1 MTLDQQIETLIREAP
16 QDGTT
21 PALVSA
27 IAPVLKAFAEQL
39 QHTEYYIL
47 QNLSENWLSTT
58 LQRQVTETEAEL
70 RTVVYA
76 YATLK
81 DASSGYNYVKDPE
94 LMALPVPVIDILF
107 RLNGMEGVDSTIFF
121 DQINPEHPGVEVS
134 RSDLNQSIQDHL
146 TTMMMPSISNLPPDI
161 A

>member
-27 IAPVLKAFAEQL
+27 IAPVLKSFAEQL
-39 QHTEYYIL
+39 QHTEYYVL

-58 LQRQVTETEAEL
+58 LQQNEPEAKFK
-70 RTVVYA
+70 TVVYA

-81 DASSGYNYVKDPE
+81 DASSGYSYVKDPE

-107 RLNGMEGVDSTIFF
+107 RLNGMEGIDSTIFF
-121 DQINPEHPGVEVS
+121 DQASSAHPGVEVN
-134 RSDLNQSIQDHL
+134 RADLNQSIQNYL
-146 TTMMMPSISNLPPDI
+146 TMITQPPSSLPPDI